1 LTVAVYRM
9 IDSWSA
15 ATEHACE
22 RAAELG
28 AHGAV
33 DEEVCRIGEQDDQ
46 VDEDGGSAG
55 RVLRQ

>member
-1 LTVAVYRM
+1 M

-15 ATEHACE
+15 AAEHACE

-33 DEEVCRIGEQDDQ
+33 DEEVCRIGEQNDQ
-46 VDEDGGSAG
+46 VDEDGGAAG